1 MGRTGKLLCSDHEEV
16 KPDILILGK
25 SLSGGFL
32 PVSAILCDNH
42 IMNHIKPGQ
51 HGSTYGGNPLAC
63 EVAIK
68 SIQVTLEEKMV
79 ENSAKM
85 GDYLIEHLKKIF
97 SSNHLKE
104 VRGKGLFVGA
114 EFLESD
120 IANRL
125 SQAMLKNGLIAKPT
139 QRNIIRFSPPLI
151 ITKARI
157 DDAVEIIDKSW
168 K

>member
-68 SIQVTLEEKMV
+68 SIEVTLEEKMV
-79 ENSAKM
+79 
-85 GDYLIEHLKKIF
+85 
-97 SSNHLKE
+97 
-104 VRGKGLFVGA
+104 
-114 EFLESD
+114 
-120 IANRL
+120 
-125 SQAMLKNGLIAKPT
+125 
-139 QRNIIRFSPPLI
+139 
-151 ITKARI
+151 
-157 DDAVEIIDKSW
+157 
-168 K
+168 